1 MQAVTSTPSLTSKL
15 VIFDPEED
23 EEEERSNELEEQ
35 DGTQNEAFYVLPNK

>member
-15 VIFDPEED
+15 VIFDPQED
-23 EEEERSNELEEQ
+23 EEEEKSNELEEQ